1 MTDLGFGI
9 TLALKDLFT
18 KNAGKIEQSYKSLD
32 GTIATASDSINKNME
47 RVQKGA
53 MLVGAGLATLA
64 IPAALAAS
72 TMASQKALGEMRSL
86 GIKDLAALAQ
96 AAEYFSNRWSG
107 TTKAEFIA
115 ASYDIK
121 SGIASL
127 SDFAVGEYTKLAAL
141 TAKATKSTTAEMTSL
156 FATGFGIYKMMY
168 AGISDIAFGEMFAG
182 GIAAAVQAFK
192 TTGSGM
198 AESISRLGAIA
209 TTAKIPLEEQLAILG
224 MLQATMPGSEAG
236 TKYKAFMKSAA
247 KAGGE
252 LGLQFTDSKNQL
264 LGMVSILNI
273 LREKYGET
281 LDAMEK
287 QEIQKAFGRVEA
299 VEVVDLFYDRIGN
312 LTGNIEN
319 MNQAMKKGT
328 TLTQK
333 MALAMNIDMGAQLK
347 LVRQQLHNLF
357 EILGNTLLP
366 IVTPVIQG
374 ISSIIM
380 VAQRLAKTFPG
391 VTKVVLGTTLA
402 IGGLLVTG
410 GILLMGL
417 GALGLAIPAANT
429 ALAAFGITA
438 TITGASIKA
447 ALLSAFWP
455 ITIGIAVIY
464 ALKKAWDNNLG
475 GIQNKVAAFWHTV
488 STIWNGISALISS
501 GKVSEALHNELQ
513 RMGLWS
519 FVKSIYMVY
528 YRLSQF
534 FSGVHQ
540 QIKSAFSAL
549 GEAFYPIFS
558 TIYGIVAP
566 VGKLL
571 FSLAQALGLVGSAV
585 PSSAFMAFGQV
596 IGWLVG
602 TPLKM
607 LAWGIKL
614 ILAPI
619 NLLGKFV
626 GMVLNLIS
634 AIPEFLLPKGI
645 EGLKKQLTA
654 GSLAMTLAATPAI
667 AAEKPDNLH
676 QARLLAEKNTYYYQ
690 TFNNQRAESNTITQ
704 APVISPDQ
712 RPLEVK
718 LNLDGREIYR
728 SMVNQEREYG
738 VRNSG

>member
-32 GTIATASDSINKNME
+32 GTIATASDSISKNME

-86 GIKDLAALAQ
+86 GIKDLAALAL
-96 AAEYFSNRWSG
+96 AAEDFSNRWAG

-141 TAKATKSTTAEMTSL
+141 TAKATKSTVAEMTSL
-156 FATGFGIYKMMY
+156 FATGYGIYKTMY
-168 AGISDIAFGEMFAG
+168 SNLSDIAFGEMFAG

-192 TTGSGM
+192 TTGAGM

-209 TTAKIPLEEQLAILG
+209 TTAKIPLEEQLAVLG

-247 KAGGE
+247 KAGE
-252 LGLQFTDSKNQL
+252 ALGLQFTDSNNQL

-273 LREKYGET
+273 LRERYGET

-299 VEVVDLFYDRIGN
+299 VEVVDLFYDRIGD
-312 LTGNIEN
+312 LTGNIEK
-319 MNQAMKKGT
+319 MNQAMKTGT
-328 TLTQK
+328 ALTQE
-333 MALAMNIDMGAQLK
+333 MARAMNIDIGSQLK

-357 EILGNTLLP
+357 EILGNSLLP
-366 IVTPVIQG
+366 IVSPIIKG
-374 ISSIIM
+374 ISGIILG
-380 VAQRLAKTFPG
+380 AQKLAKAFPG
-391 VTKVVLGTTLA
+391 VTKVVLGTTMA

-410 GILLMGL
+410 GMLLMGL

-455 ITIGIAVIY
+455 VTIGIAVIY
-464 ALKKAWDNNLG
+464 ALKKAWDSNLG
-475 GIQNKVAAFWHTV
+475 GIQDKMAAFWHTV
-488 STIWNGISALISS
+488 STIWNGISSLISS

-513 RMGLWS
+513 KMGLWN
-519 FVKSIYMVY
+519 FAKSIYMVY

-534 FSGVHQ
+534 FSGVYQ
-540 QIKSAFSAL
+540 QVKSALSAL

-558 TIYGIVAP
+558 TIYRIVAP
-566 VGKLL
+566 LGKIL
-571 FSLAQALGLVGSAV
+571 FNIAQALGLVGSAV
-585 PSSAFMAFGQV
+585 PSGAFMAFGKV

-602 TPLKM
+602 TPLKI

-614 ILAPI
+614 ILTPI
-619 NLLGKFV
+619 NLLGKLV

-634 AIPEFLLPKGI
+634 AIPEFLLPKGM

-654 GSLAMTLAATPAI
+654 GSLALGLAATPAI
-667 AAEKPDNLH
+667 AGEKLDNLH
-676 QARLLAEKNTYYYQ
+676 QSRLLAEKNTYYYQ
-690 TFNNQRAESNTITQ
+690 TFNQQQTESNTI
-704 APVISPDQ
+704 APAPMVLPDQ

-718 LNLDGREIYR
+718 LHLDGREIYR
-728 SMVNQEREYG
+728 AMVNREREYE
-738 VRNSG
+738 VRGNG